1 MLFNDGVS
9 RLVRLADCLKVSF
22 EVLEETTQQTTPLME
37 SQGAAVLEAQK
48 RAKKL
53 LAGGSTADPIEAL
66 RTIPTDVA
74 IQITKLQSRIHAQS
88 LGIIL
93 LSCFTLEAYINA
105 FAYYLL
111 NERDHL
117 GLHRD
122 GKKGSAEVVYDA
134 IERLSPREKWNDVR
148 RLAAGSKFDAS
159 KRPWQ
164 DFKILFAFRDD
175 HVHDKVAPYSA
186 DAARKRYGGNFPDSI
201 GGLLDLGHAIYAAK
215 TYWDMVT
222 EIHEVSMLPASQF
235 HRHYNLR
242 PWSSDSFIEYAE
254 RLAKRYRQALQ
265 PGSGS

>member
-1 MLFNDGVS
+1 MLFNDGAS

-22 EVLEETTQQTTPLME
+22 EVLEETTQKTTPLME
-37 SQGAAVLEAQK
+37 SQRGAVLEAQI
-48 RAKKL
+48 RAKEL
-53 LAGGSTADPIEAL
+53 LAGRSTADPSEAL
-66 RTIPTDVA
+66 RAIPPDVV
-74 IQITKLQSRIHAQS
+74 IQITTLQRRIHAQS

-111 NERDHL
+111 NERDLL

-122 GKKGSAEVVYDA
+122 GRKGSAEVVYDA

-175 HVHDKVAPYSA
+175 HVHDKVVPYSA
-186 DAARKRYGGNFPDSI
+186 DVARKRYGGNFPDSV
-201 GGLLDLGHAIYAAK
+201 GGLLDLGHAIYAGT
-215 TYWDMVT
+215 TYWGMVT

-242 PWSSDSFIEYAE
+242 PWSSDSFVEHAG
-254 RLAKRYRQALQ
+254 RLVKRYRGALQ
-265 PGSGS
+265 PGNGS